1 MDNYTALNWVIDG
14 DIPLIDIME
23 NIRFYHYNVM
33 GSSISNDEFTH
44 ELIDPLCWYGI
55 CENVFEADITS
66 SLNWR

>member
-44 ELIDPLCWYGI
+44 ELIDSLCWYGI